1 MSPIS
6 RASHISSL
14 LSVMSAQFTQ
24 RMRPLRFHQG
34 PLWMELRRLQS
45 YHKSIDISHRS
56 SCTTL
61 ARYSL
66 PELVTIKLHAQ
77 EQFKSGNFRLKR
89 RTRSKPTQSQ
99 LQESEQ
105 PQTTLISSQLVRMAF
120 SVSSTS
126 RTEIQRVKRVL
137 NSSSSSQRK
146 S

>member
-1 MSPIS
+1 MSQIS
-6 RASHISSL
+6 QASLISSS
-14 LSVMSAQFTQ
+14 LSVMSAQFTL
-24 RMRPLRFHQG
+24 RMRPLRFHQD

-45 YHKSIDISHRS
+45 YHKSIDTSHRS
-56 SCTTL
+56 SCTTR

-77 EQFKSGNFRLKR
+77 GQFKSGNFHLKR
-89 RTRSKPTQSQ
+89 QASSKPTQSQ
-99 LQESEQ
+99 LQESER
-105 PQTTLISSQLVRMAF
+105 PQTTLISSQSVRMAC

-137 NSSSSSQRK
+137 NSSSNTQRK